1 MDYQKS
7 SSIAGSWAKGSE
19 LTQVERAE
27 IITETK
33 PHPSNYLNK
42 DGSVKMQDVCKVK
55 FDGQEPLN
63 VNLNRPTINALID
76 AFGKNSTQWMN
87 KKLSVETEKVKV
99 AGKTVTALYLIP
111 EGFKKVDDADGY
123 TVIVRENEGVQ
134 TAPDEEIPIID
145 VEDDGVK
152 IGEIPF

>member
-1 MDYQKS
+1 MEYQKS
-7 SSIAGSWAKGSE
+7 STIAGAWAKGKE
-19 LTQVERAE
+19 LTHIKHAE

-33 PHPSNYLNK
+33 PHPSNYFNK

-76 AFGKNSTQWMN
+76 AFGKNSKDWMN
-87 KKLSVETEKVKV
+87 KELSVETEKVKV

-111 EGFKKVDDADGY
+111 EGFKKIDDADGY
-123 TVIVRENEGVQ
+123 TVIVREDGAQPEPNE
-134 TAPDEEIPIID
+134 DIPIID
-145 VEDDGVK
+145 IEDDDVK
-152 IGEIPF
+152 IDNVPF